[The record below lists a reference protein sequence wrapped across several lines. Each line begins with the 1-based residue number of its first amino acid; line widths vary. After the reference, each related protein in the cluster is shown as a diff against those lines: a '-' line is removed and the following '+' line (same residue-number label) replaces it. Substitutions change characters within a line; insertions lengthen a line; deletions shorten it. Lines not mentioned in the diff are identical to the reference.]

1 MFSIVLLCCVTSLF
15 MISNKVFVSE
25 LPVAG
30 NDVVV
35 NVNSIVALHYF
46 LYLSNSIYPH
56 LLLSYTSPSPNST
69 FPFQF
74 AT

>member
-15 MISNKVFVSE
+15 MINSKVFVSE

-35 NVNSIVALHYF
+35 NVDSIVALDYF
-46 LYLSNSIYPH
+46 LYHFNLIDSY
-56 LLLSYTSPSPNST
+56 LLLSYT
-69 FPFQF
+69 
-74 AT
+74 